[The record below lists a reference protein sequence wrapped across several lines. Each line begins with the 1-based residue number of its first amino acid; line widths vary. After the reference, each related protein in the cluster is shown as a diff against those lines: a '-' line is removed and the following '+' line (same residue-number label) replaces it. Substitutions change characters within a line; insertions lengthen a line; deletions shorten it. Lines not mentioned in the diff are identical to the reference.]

1 MTNFDIRY
9 EVRKLQFYTGQRS
22 GFWRFVAQ
30 GTQILSC
37 ILSTAA
43 AITIFSGHAIAAAIV
58 SLVAAAGCFFAMVS
72 DADGNRRMFSSI
84 EGKLLDFER
93 TLPDSAETDV
103 QQAEQATKDALYRIK
118 ADIPSLITCLDAMCD
133 NQACISFGFPVRL
146 RLNLIESW
154 IGRYIPAVHYTEKA
168 FGPLRVPVP
177 PKPARQ

>member
-9 EVRKLQFYTGQRS
+9 ETRKLQFYTGQRS

-30 GTQILSC
+30 GAQILSC

-43 AITIFSGHAIAAAIV
+43 AMTILSGHATSAAIV
-58 SLVAAAGCFFAMVS
+58 CIVSASGCFFAMVS
-72 DADGNRRMFSSI
+72 DADGNRRMFSSL

-103 QQAEQATKDALYRIK
+103 QQADQATKDALYRIK
-118 ADIPSLITCLDAMCD
+118 EEIPSLITCLDAICD
-133 NQACISFGFPVRL
+133 NQACVSFGFPVRL

-154 IGRYIPAVHYTEKA
+154 IGRYIPAVHYTEKVL
-168 FGPLRVPVP
+168 GPIRPPVP
-177 PKPARQ
+177 PKPA